1 MVNWDDILTAKEAS
15 FMLGRNE
22 KYIYM
27 LFKMHSPMILQG
39 SVTIKGN
46 TMLISRE
53 GFEHLKEQIE
63 QMEVL
68 KKKANLDDNPIKAK
82 QSNLQ
87 EAFSF

>member
-1 MVNWDDILTAKEAS
+1 
-15 FMLGRNE
+15 
-22 KYIYM
+22 
-27 LFKMHSPMILQG
+27 MHSPMILQG